1 MYVIEYEFIKLYYMK
16 KYLIG
21 LLVCLLYVVICLLAL
36 PTVFVIATAITLL
49 SIIVF
54 VGGVLVLPMFFAI
67 ILNDWLKEK
76 CYSYGE

>member
-1 MYVIEYEFIKLYYMK
+1 MK
-16 KYLIG
+16 KYFIG
-21 LLVCLLYVVICLLAL
+21 LLVCLLYVVICLLAI
-36 PTVFVIATAITLL
+36 PTIFVIATSLTLL
-49 SIIVF
+49 SIIIF